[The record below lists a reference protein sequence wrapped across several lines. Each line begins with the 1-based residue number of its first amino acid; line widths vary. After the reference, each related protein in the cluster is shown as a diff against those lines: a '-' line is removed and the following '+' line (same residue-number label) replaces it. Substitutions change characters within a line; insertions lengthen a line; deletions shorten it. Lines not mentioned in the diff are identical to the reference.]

1 MLQQNLMD
9 TVRASVPQYMPTTGV
24 PLIDMSIVY
33 LCFALLNYFSTHFS
47 LTSVTRLFT
56 NLFHWKSSASIDLTA
71 TFSKSGRTMPR
82 LMCAMLHFTYD
93 CLKERKN
100 VHFLDI
106 YYTSHFACRQ
116 NKNIMFPLSNHFLY
130 LDKDIS
136 VHCSVVKTQSDKNSD
151 TKDLTEYK
159 MTFRSRT
166 LTLEQLY
173 KRMKDIEGS
182 LDHEDKALKR
192 VYYID
197 FLNRDFEKQENRY
210 TINEFRSKRR
220 MSHLF
225 LEDKDKIMQ
234 VIHDFS
240 NNKRWYDDIGLP
252 RHLGILLHGQ
262 PGCGKTSFIKALAN
276 EFNYSILNVNMSRL
290 QTIAEL
296 KDIFFNSNVESRVVR
311 VNKRLI
317 VMEDVDCMGSLVQN
331 RKTVD
336 KEGDHNRQP
345 TLDSQV
351 AQLLLQKSKKKN
363 KDCTNWKNL
372 LKMEP
377 DVTLADLLNILD
389 GILECPGRIVI
400 MTTNHP
406 ERLDPALIRPGR
418 IDLTI
423 ELKPASPSVLQD
435 MFTWFYHQPIPQD
448 VLSYY
453 THHLTPAEVVCT
465 FKQFRTQPNLAL
477 KHLIPDNIS

>member
-1 MLQQNLMD
+1 MSVLQRL
-9 TVRASVPQYMPTTGV
+9 TTGNQLLDV
-24 PLIDMSIVY
+24 CVTSLVVFLVQQ
-33 LCFALLNYFSTHFS
+33 LCTHFHDW
-47 LTSVTRLFT
+47 LRKCIQLFT
-56 NLFHWKSSASIDLTA
+56 NFQWKSSASIDLTA
-71 TFSKSGRTMPR
+71 TFNDGRRFMPR

-93 CLKERKN
+93 HLKDRKN
-100 VHFLDI
+100 VHFLDL
-106 YYTSHFACRQ
+106 YFDTQFECRRNEAVLFPISNKFLHL
-116 NKNIMFPLSNHFLY
+116 NKNI
-130 LDKDIS
+130 S
-136 VHCSVVKTQSDKNSD
+136 VYCSIVETQSE
-151 TKDLTEYK
+151 KDANKKSKEYK

-173 KRMKDIEGS
+173 KRMTRIEQS
-182 LDHEDKALKR
+182 LTNEDKALKR

-220 MSHLF
+220 MSHIF
-225 LEDKDKIMQ
+225 LEDKDKIMK
-234 VIHDFS
+234 VIHDFA
-240 NNKRWYDDIGLP
+240 NNKRWYDEIGLS

-296 KDIFFNSNVESRVVR
+296 KDIFFNSEVNNRVVR
-311 VNKRLI
+311 VNKRMI
-317 VMEDVDCMGSLVQN
+317 VMEDIDCMGSLVQN

-336 KEGDHNRQP
+336 KEGDHKDHNRQP

-351 AQLLLQKSKKKN
+351 AHLLLQKSKKKN

-418 IDLTI
+418 IDLTV
-423 ELKPASPSVLQD
+423 ELKPASPTVLQD
-435 MFTWFYHQPIPQD
+435 MFTWFYHQPIPD
-448 VLSYY
+448 SRLSHY
-453 THHLTPAEVVCT
+453 THYLTPAEVVCT
-465 FKQFRTQPNLAL
+465 FKQFRTEPDLAL